1 VKGALRVR
9 AEAAGDGS
17 SSVSGSGVIFVT
29 APATGYSYG
38 AEGIGSETM
47 AMPSGLVLQLEL
59 RADLNIYLLREESLE
74 CEIDAL
80 FSSSSVIHL
89 HRLER

>member
-1 VKGALRVR
+1 MREGGAPGARR
-9 AEAAGDGS
+9 GS
-17 SSVSGSGVIFVT
+17 GGRELVGFRGVIFVT

-38 AEGIGSETM
+38 TEGIGSQTM

-59 RADLNIYLLREESLE
+59 RADLNIYLLRVESLE
-74 CEIDAL
+74 CEVDAL
-80 FSSSSVIHL
+80 FSSSLLIHL